1 MKSPHTPVRALP
13 LYRRHRLRSAGL
25 AATVAALLLGVAG
38 QAPAA
43 TGAPAPNGSTAG
55 APVTAA
61 CPEALAGKARCYT
74 GQDGNRAHYALAVP
88 LRWNG
93 SLVVHAHGGPDLGD
107 ASDPARSTEDLE
119 RWAVM
124 VEEGYAWAGSSY
136 RRGGYGTR
144 MAAADTESVRRVF
157 VDRFGKPERT
167 YLHGQSW
174 GGNVAAKVAETY
186 GTKRETYGTKPGAYG
201 AKPGASGAKPGAYD
215 GVLLTNGVLGGGSR
229 GYDYRVDLRV
239 VYQFYCGNHPRPT
252 EPQYPL
258 WQGLRPDSTM
268 TSAGLSARLREC
280 TGFDADPAARTELQQ
295 RNLDDI
301 LAVTGIPERSLESH
315 LRFAT
320 FTFRDI
326 VSTRLGGRNPFSNRG
341 VRYTGS
347 HDDRA
352 LNAGVERFSADPAAR
367 RDLSWDSDL
376 TGRVSLP
383 VLTLHAIDD
392 PTAFV
397 EHEAA
402 YRDTLRGAGRE
413 HRLVQSFTR
422 ESEHSGLSNSE
433 YANSIAALDRW
444 ARTGR
449 KPTARSLAESC
460 AVFDRTYGTGC
471 FYDPAFRP
479 SPYASRVLP
488 RPGGLTWPAMTAG
501 QERAWGRIDGVG
513 IAP

>member
-1 MKSPHTPVRALP
+1 MTTPPAPAHDTRPTHRRSRPAVVAAALAAVFLGTLGNVSAAPARAAGQP
-13 LYRRHRLRSAGL
+13 SAGQPS
-25 AATVAALLLGVAG
+25 AAD
-38 QAPAA
+38 
-43 TGAPAPNGSTAG
+43 
-55 APVTAA
+55 
-61 CPEALAGKARCYT
+61 CPPALAEKATCYT
-74 GQDGNRAHYALAVP
+74 GREADGAYYTMAVP
-88 LRWNG
+88 HRWNG

-124 VEEGYAWAGSSY
+124 VDQGYAWAGSSY
-136 RRGGYGTR
+136 RRGGYGAR
-144 MAAADTESVRRVF
+144 MAAADTESVRRLF
-157 VDRFGKPERT
+157 TDRFGRPEHT

-186 GTKRETYGTKPGAYG
+186 GRQ
-201 AKPGASGAKPGAYD
+201 PGAYD

-239 VYQFYCGNHPRPT
+239 VYQYYCHNHPRPT

-258 WQGLRPDSTM
+258 WQGLRPGSTM
-268 TSAGLSARLREC
+268 TTAGLRARLQEC
-280 TGFDADPAARTELQQ
+280 TGYASDPADRTAAQQ

-301 LAVTGIPERSLESH
+301 LAVTGIPERTLESH

-326 VSTRLGGRNPFSNRG
+326 VSNRLDGRNPWSNRG
-341 VRYTGS
+341 VRYSGS
-347 HDDRA
+347 HDDKA

-376 TGRVSLP
+376 TGQVSLP

-402 YRDTLRGAGRE
+402 YRATLRGAGRD
-413 HRLVQSFTR
+413 RNLVQTFTR
-422 ESEHSGLSNSE
+422 EHEHSSLSDSE
-433 YANSIAALDRW
+433 YAGSLAALDSW
-444 ARTGR
+444 VRTGR
-449 KPTARSLAESC
+449 RPSPRSIADSC
-460 AVFDRTYGTGC
+460 AVFDARYGEGC
-471 FYDPAFRP
+471 FYDPGFHP
-479 SPYASRVLP
+479 SPYASRVRP
-488 RPGGLTWPAMTAG
+488 RPGSLAWPAMTAA
-501 QERAWGRIDGVG
+501 QERAWSRIEGVG

>member
-1 MKSPHTPVRALP
+1 MNSPHAPAPALP
-13 LYRRHRLRSAGL
+13 LYRRHRLRSAAL
-25 AATVAALLLGVAG
+25 AATVAALLLGTAG
-38 QAPAA
+38 EAPAA
-43 TGAPAPNGSTAG
+43 AASPAPSG
-55 APVTAA
+55 APVVAD
-61 CPEALAGKARCYT
+61 CPAELAGKARCYT
-74 GQDGNRAHYALAVP
+74 GQDGNGAHYALAVP
-88 LRWNG
+88 VRWNG

-157 VDRFGKPERT
+157 LDRFGKPERT
-167 YLHGQSW
+167 YVHGQSW

-186 GTKRETYGTKPGAYG
+186 GTE
-201 AKPGASGAKPGAYD
+201 PGAYD

-239 VYQFYCGNHPRPT
+239 VYQYYCGNHPRPT
-252 EPQYPL
+252 EQRYPL
-258 WQGLRPDSTM
+258 WQGLRPGSTM

-280 TGFDADPAARTELQQ
+280 TGFDAEPAERTALQQ

-326 VSTRLGGRNPFSNRG
+326 VATRLGGRNPFSNRG
-341 VRYTGS
+341 VRYAGS

-383 VLTLHAIDD
+383 VLTLHAIGD

-397 EHEAA
+397 EHESA
-402 YRDTLRGAGRE
+402 YRAALRGAGRE
-413 HRLVQSFTR
+413 HRLVQTFTR
-422 ESEHSGLSNSE
+422 ESEHSGLSSAE

-449 KPTARSLAESC
+449 KPTPRSLAASC
-460 AVFDRTYGTGC
+460 AAFDRGRGTGC

-488 RPGGLTWPAMTAG
+488 RPGGLAWPALTAE
-501 QERAWGRIDGVG
+501 QERAWGRIGGVG